1 MRFSS
6 TLPAYIALAA
16 AATVTRPVT
25 SSSVGES
32 NRWSSDKRA
41 IEGWG
46 IVAPLFG
53 KSSQIAGTLS
63 AHTWWDGLH
72 FPHKGESDFWDE
84 VIELGPNIQR
94 YTDELFHHATELYPS
109 EKIAEF
115 RQSVDNVTITATAL
129 HQVVFAAAEQS
140 GWPLDVSIL
149 EELGD
154 IFGVLFGDLTEMFP
168 PPEEAPGHENRTLM
182 VNAVLSR
189 VEESFLQLAIKY
201 GGNEELLTS
210 YTSPLKFDVQ
220 YIVVIIGDLA
230 EQHPDLANVLLFT
243 AIAPLLPGIAA
254 ALSPEIGLLLEETW
268 LLRQVLRMVGFGPL
282 GPMKGTA
289 AAWLQRWLFGPI
301 IPKGSWF
308 AALQRLAMM
317 GAKV

>member
-63 AHTWWDGLH
+63 AHTWWGGLH
-72 FPHKGESDFWDE
+72 FPHMGESDFWND
-84 VIELGPNIQR
+84 VIDLGPNIQR
-94 YTDELFHHATELYPS
+94 FTDKLFHHATELYPS
-109 EKIAEF
+109 EKITEF
-115 RQSVDNVTITATAL
+115 RQSVGNVTSTATAL
-129 HQVVFAAAEQS
+129 VLAAVEQS
-140 GWPLDVSIL
+140 GRPLDVSIL

-154 IFGVLFGDLTEMFP
+154 IFSVLFGDLTEMFP
-168 PPEEAPGHENRTLM
+168 PSEETPGHENRTVM
-182 VNAVLSR
+182 INTVLGR

-201 GGNEELLTS
+201 GGDEEHLKS
-210 YTSPLKFDVQ
+210 YCTALKSDVQ

-230 EQHPDLANVLLFT
+230 EQHPDLANALLFA
-243 AIAPLLPGIAA
+243 AITPLLPGIAA
-254 ALSPEIGLLLEETW
+254 ALLPGIEGSW
-268 LLRQVLRMVGFGPL
+268 LLRQVLRIIGFGPL
-282 GPMKGTA
+282 GPMKGRA

-308 AALQRLAMM
+308 SALQRLAML